1 VEEEQRNR
9 DQVTREAQDIKN
21 CKGGKNMHNIKAVIT
36 KRNGKKSTSRGFS
49 LNELKEA
56 GLTKQDAKKIGIP
69 LDIKR
74 KSTHDENTQ
83 TLKAHA
89 EQAKAQAKPKEPEPE
104 PAEKKPK
111 KKAKS

>member
-1 VEEEQRNR
+1 
-9 DQVTREAQDIKN
+9 
-21 CKGGKNMHNIKAVIT
+21 MHHITAVIT
-36 KRNGKKSTSRGFS
+36 KQNGKQSLGKGFS

-56 GLTKQDAKKIGIP
+56 GLNKQDAKKIGIP

-74 KSTHDENTQ
+74 KSLHEENVA

-89 EQAKAQAKPKEPEPE
+89 EKAKAEAAAKLKPEK
-104 PAEKKPK
+104 PAAETKPK

>member
-1 VEEEQRNR
+1 
-9 DQVTREAQDIKN
+9 
-21 CKGGKNMHNIKAVIT
+21 MHHIKATVT
-36 KRNGKKSTSRGFS
+36 KQNGKKSTSRGFS
-49 LNELKEA
+49 LTELKNA

-74 KSTHDENTQ
+74 KSAHDENVE

-89 EQAKAQAKPKEPEPE
+89 EKAKAEAKPKAPKTETPPTV
-104 PAEKKPK
+104 KKPK

>member
-1 VEEEQRNR
+1 
-9 DQVTREAQDIKN
+9 
-21 CKGGKNMHNIKAVIT
+21 MHHIKATII
-36 KRNGKKSTSRGFS
+36 KQNGKKAESRGFS
-49 LNELKEA
+49 LTELKNA

-74 KSTHDENTQ
+74 KSAHDENVA

-89 EQAKAQAKPKEPEPE
+89 EKAKAEAKPKEPKAEAE
-104 PAEKKPK
+104 VAEKKPK